1 MKRIGSLLV
10 VLFLLMTGCGDSK
23 QSAEDL
29 ITVDVTASYP
39 KKELILQDFMDVE
52 YIALETNDEFVNQ
65 GFVQAIGKK
74 YILVKNRSA
83 DGNIFVYDRSGKA
96 LRKINHKGQ
105 GGEEYSYILGIAL
118 DEDKN
123 EMYVHDHY
131 IRKIQVYDLDG
142 SFKRSLNYRE
152 QTKDGFYTNIVNYD
166 KDHLICYDEY
176 NKEKAF
182 VLISKQDGSIVRK
195 ITMPFKEAKLLMQKK
210 QDGEMTYS
218 VTPGPYSNII
228 PHEGNFVLL
237 ELSTD
242 TVYSLSP
249 DYNLHPLLVRNPPIR
264 SMNPEVFLIL
274 RMLSDRYYFM
284 ETVKNVW
291 DFGNDSVFPRTFFM
305 YDRQDKSFYEYT
317 VYNGDYSTSKE
328 FYMNDLRHVN
338 QEIESWRR
346 IEAYQLVEANEKGE
360 LKGQLKEIA
369 ATLDEEANPVIM
381 LIKHKKQ

>member
-1 MKRIGSLLV
+1 MKRIGSILV

-29 ITVDVTASYP
+29 IIVDITASYP

-74 YILVKNRSA
+74 YILVKNRSG
-83 DGNIFVYDRSGKA
+83 DGNIFVYDRTGKA

-142 SFKRSLNYRE
+142 NFKRSLNYRE

-182 VLISKQDGSIVRK
+182 VLISKQDGSIARK
-195 ITMPFKEAKLLMQKK
+195 IIIPFKEAKLLMQMK

-249 DYNLHPLLVRNPPIR
+249 DYNLRPLLVRNPPIQ

-291 DFGNDSVFPRTFFM
+291 DFGSDSGFPRTFFM

-317 VYNGDYSTSKE
+317 VYNGDYSTRKE
-328 FYMNDLRHVN
+328 LYMNDLRHVN
-338 QEIESWRR
+338 QEIESWGK
-346 IEAYQLVEANEKGE
+346 IEAYQLSDAYEKGE
-360 LKGQLKEIA
+360 LKGQLKTIA
-369 ATLDEEANPVIM
+369 ATLDEESNPVIM
-381 LIKHKKQ
+381 LIKHKK

>member
-1 MKRIGSLLV
+1 MKRIGSILV

-29 ITVDVTASYP
+29 IIVDITASYP

-74 YILVKNRSA
+74 YILVKNRSG
-83 DGNIFVYDRSGKA
+83 DGNIFVYDRTGKA

-142 SFKRSLNYRE
+142 NFKRSLNYRE

-182 VLISKQDGSIVRK
+182 VLISKQDGSIARK
-195 ITMPFKEAKLLMQKK
+195 ITIPFKEAKLLMQMK

-249 DYNLHPLLVRNPPIR
+249 DYNLRPLLVRNPPIQ

-291 DFGNDSVFPRTFFM
+291 DFGSDNGFPRTFFM

-317 VYNGDYSTSKE
+317 VYNGDYSTRKE

-338 QEIESWRR
+338 QEVESWGK
-346 IEAYQLVEANEKGE
+346 IEAYQLSDAYEKGE
-360 LKGQLKEIA
+360 LKGQLKTIA
-369 ATLDEEANPVIM
+369 ATLDEESNPVIM